1 MPAMTKINFGLSRD
15 FPFPSRP
22 LPPRPL
28 PPRPQP
34 LGPMA
39 LDFNIEEL
47 PPMRFHEEAWYVLQG
62 TGYNYLHEQ
71 RFREKLSDEEVIN
84 RLFIDFHKIP
94 GDVALKVVQKAFN
107 LDFENKDVARA
118 LYEASL
124 KVRVTE

>member
-1 MPAMTKINFGLSRD
+1 MPTMTKINFGLSKD
-15 FPFPSRP
+15 FYH
-22 LPPRPL
+22 L
-28 PPRPQP
+28 PPRPQLP
-34 LGPMA
+34 A
-39 LDFNIEEL
+39 EFSIEEL

-71 RFREKLSDEEVIN
+71 RFREKLSDEEVVN

-94 GDVALKVVQKAFN
+94 GDVALKVIQRAFN

-124 KVRVTE
+124 RVRVME

>member
-1 MPAMTKINFGLSRD
+1 MPTMTKINFGLSKD
-15 FPFPSRP
+15 FY
-22 LPPRPL
+22 LL
-28 PPRPQP
+28 HPRPQP
-34 LGPMA
+34 QG

-47 PPMRFHEEAWYVLQG
+47 PPMRFREEAWYVLQG

-71 RFREKLSDEEVIN
+71 RFRETLSDEEVVN

-94 GDVALKVVQKAFN
+94 GDVALKVIQRAFN

-124 KVRVTE
+124 KVRLLE

>member
-1 MPAMTKINFGLSRD
+1 MTKINFGLSKD
-15 FPFPSRP
+15 FS
-22 LPPRPL
+22 LSPRPL
-28 PPRPQP
+28 PPR
-34 LGPMA
+34 PMA

-47 PPMRFHEEAWYVLQG
+47 PPMRFHEEAWYVLQS
-62 TGYNYLHEQ
+62 TGYTYLHEQ

-107 LDFENKDVARA
+107 LDFENKDVAQA

-124 KVRVTE
+124 KVRVKKCPY

>member
-22 LPPRPL
+22 LPPR
-28 PPRPQP
+28 
-34 LGPMA
+34 PMA

-94 GDVALKVVQKAFN
+94 GDVALKIVQKAFN

>member
-1 MPAMTKINFGLSRD
+1 MLTMTKINFALSRD
-15 FPFPSRP
+15 FPLPSRP
-22 LPPRPL
+22 LPPE
-28 PPRPQP
+28 PQV
-34 LGPMA
+34 

-47 PPMRFHEEAWYVLQG
+47 PPMRFREESWYVLQG
-62 TGYNYLHEQ
+62 IGHTYLHEP
-71 RFREKLSDEEVIN
+71 RFREELSDEEVIN

-94 GDVALKVVQKAFN
+94 GDIALKVVQTAFN